1 MAVARTAG
9 GIVVTASLALSD
21 LYLVICFMRK
31 AMPGLCTQ
39 APREARDG
47 PLAWGLLCGVRQ
59 GAKRAP
65 AGPLG
70 GDWRGGP
77 HGRGHPRAIGYAAPR
92 AGQPVG

>member
-31 AMPGLCTQ
+31 AMPVLCTQ

-47 PLAWGLLCGVRQ
+47 PLAWGLLW
-59 GAKRAP
+59 GA
-65 AGPLG
+65 AGG
-70 GDWRGGP
+70 QTRTSGAARG
-77 HGRGHPRAIGYAAPR
+77 RL
-92 AGQPVG
+92 AG